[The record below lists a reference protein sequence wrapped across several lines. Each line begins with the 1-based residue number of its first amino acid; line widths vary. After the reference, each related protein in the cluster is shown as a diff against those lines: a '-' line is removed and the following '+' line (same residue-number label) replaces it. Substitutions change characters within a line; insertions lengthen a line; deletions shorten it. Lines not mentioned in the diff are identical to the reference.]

1 MFSNTKKQPQP
12 VNVTKDEEDVLTIFG
27 PETYFEG
34 TVKYDT
40 SLKIMGK
47 FKGTIETDGLLII
60 GEGAEVDADVRVG
73 NIIIKGY
80 IKGNIEAT
88 NTTTMLSTGRIFGD
102 IRTGRLKIA
111 DGVIWEGRCEM
122 IN

>member
-1 MFSNTKKQPQP
+1 MFNSKKQAYNPAE
-12 VNVTKDEEDVLTIFG
+12 DEDDAQTVFG
-27 PETYFEG
+27 PGTYFEG
-34 TVKYDT
+34 TIKFDT
-40 SLKIMGK
+40 SLKILGQ

-60 GEGAEVDADVRVG
+60 GESAEVDADVRVG

-80 IKGNIEAT
+80 IRGNIEAA
-88 NTTTMLSTGRIFGD
+88 NTTTMLSTGKIYGD

-111 DGVIWEGRCEM
+111 DGVVWEGRCEM